1 MVKDILQALKSK
13 RVIVAVITAA
23 AVAVNQELALVD
35 AETLTKVVA
44 LAAALILGDSLRAI
58 NPDKENA
65 TETV

>member
-13 RVIVAVITAA
+13 RVIVAVVTAA
-23 AVAVNQELALVD
+23 AIAVNQELALVD

-44 LAAALILGDSLRAI
+44 IAAALILGDSLRAV

-65 TETV
+65 AETV